1 MEQRCGM
8 AAAQHLFA
16 PSHCIPKADGVQP
29 TPQHLKKPQSH
40 LLRTTA
46 GAQTRGCCG
55 YGTRPPWFVSPQS
68 WDLLQG
74 EGSSCEAVLG
84 VRGSAGGAMWAA
96 QPPLPAVFLSLPNGI
111 PHCRQRTGQPHCPA
125 AFPPPISSPPA
136 LEARQNQAAELRSD
150 TASPALHLG
159 AVKAVLC
166 LQPGGPQWLNYPK
179 AAPRVGLGG
188 LRVQCGHC
196 GNTESW
202 RRGWER

>member
-84 VRGSAGGAMWAA
+84 VRGSAATSACSVPFPSKRD
-96 QPPLPAVFLSLPNGI
+96 PPLQAEDGAAPLPCSFSL
-111 PHCRQRTGQPHCPA
+111 
-125 AFPPPISSPPA
+125 PISSPAA
-136 LEARQNQAAELRSD
+136 LEARQNQAAQLRSD